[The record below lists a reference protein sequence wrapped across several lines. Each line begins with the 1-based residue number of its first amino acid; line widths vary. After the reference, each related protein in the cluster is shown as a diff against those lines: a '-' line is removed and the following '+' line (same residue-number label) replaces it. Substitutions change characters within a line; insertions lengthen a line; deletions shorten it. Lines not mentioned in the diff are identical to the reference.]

1 MSRNKMLASVKI
13 NLSNTSYQM
22 DGVLSVHKVNSKR
35 TKPAMNAQMEEPIT
49 TQNKNVYVIKLTTSS
64 GTNKLAL
71 NVIILNFGI
80 FLIWLA
86 LIVQINKSMK
96 SQIGSVLIARGK
108 ILISMVSIVQ
118 SVLILNITISQPI
131 HVILVQLGITIIKP
145 KWNVYVLRIIP
156 IRPHK
161 DAYNVTCLTISIWK
175 QKLVYLALKTN
186 SSIWNKVNAFIALLK
201 SQLWKGLHAANAQ
214 IINILILQ

>member
-1 MSRNKMLASVKI
+1 MLASVKI

-80 FLIWLA
+80 FLI
-86 LIVQINKSMK
+86 
-96 SQIGSVLIARGK
+96 
-108 ILISMVSIVQ
+108 
-118 SVLILNITISQPI
+118 
-131 HVILVQLGITIIKP
+131 
-145 KWNVYVLRIIP
+145 
-156 IRPHK
+156 
-161 DAYNVTCLTISIWK
+161 
-175 QKLVYLALKTN
+175 
-186 SSIWNKVNAFIALLK
+186 
-201 SQLWKGLHAANAQ
+201 
-214 IINILILQ
+214 